1 MYAILEME
9 ILLSEVAVTTFTSRR
24 AFLTNT
30 TLPTGPIRHVDPGT
44 CPGKTI
50 GSRFYWHS
58 HVWTGFL

>member
-1 MYAILEME
+1 MYAILEIE
-9 ILLSEVAVTTFTSRR
+9 IFAVRGCSTFTSRR

-44 CPGKTI
+44 CPGKTM

-58 HVWTGFL
+58 HV